1 MTDAIAAMKTLIQE
15 INKHNHNYYTLD
27 QPAISDAEWD
37 ALYNKLTAL
46 EKETGI
52 TLPSSPT
59 QRVGGD
65 ILKGFDPH
73 KHLARLWSLDKAQNA
88 EDLQTWHTRVL
99 KLIADYNSKNPET
112 RCQTRLMW
120 WNLSSMGL
128 R

>member
-1 MTDAIAAMKTLIQE
+1 MTDTIAAMKTLIQE

-37 ALYNKLTAL
+37 ALYDKLAVL

-65 ILKGFDPH
+65 YSQRF
-73 KHLARLWSLDKAQNA
+73 
-88 EDLQTWHTRVL
+88 
-99 KLIADYNSKNPET
+99 
-112 RCQTRLMW
+112 
-120 WNLSSMGL
+120 
-128 R
+128 